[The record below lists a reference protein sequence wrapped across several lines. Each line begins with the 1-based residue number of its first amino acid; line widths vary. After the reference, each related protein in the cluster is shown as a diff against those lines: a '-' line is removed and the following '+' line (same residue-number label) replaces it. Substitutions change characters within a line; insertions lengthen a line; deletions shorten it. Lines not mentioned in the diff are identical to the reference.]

1 MPIDKTLVN
10 GKSPLVTLI
19 ESKLKTKEKLRH
31 VFTKLNHPSIHFLLL
46 ISIRVMETASK
57 TAAFFTLKKSL

>member
-1 MPIDKTLVN
+1 MPIDKTLV
-10 GKSPLVTLI
+10 KSPLVTLI

-57 TAAFFTLKKSL
+57 TV

>member
-19 ESKLKTKEKLRH
+19 ESKLKTKEKLSY
-31 VFTKLNHPSIHFLLL
+31 VFTKINHPSIHFLLL

-57 TAAFFTLKKSL
+57 TV